1 MSIKNTIVLAAA
13 GLAVAG
19 TSAFAG
25 GGMCP
30 TPVNRTGVYV
40 EGNIGVVWKNYGKHS
55 TFGNG
60 TISYVDHNT
69 ALALGGD
76 VGYMWTNYLGLEF
89 GGFWFQSS
97 KINAA
102 GTAAHPL
109 YVVNSE
115 LKTWAAYLAAK
126 LMVPVG
132 MVNDNLYAFAKAG
145 VGYQHTEGTLGFAP
159 HFGTNGKAHSWVPAF
174 AVGMDYFMNSN
185 LMLNLQYM
193 YFGDAYHLAVA
204 PAVIGHST
212 HKSILTVG
220 VGYRFS
226 M

>member
-40 EGNIGVVWKNYGKHS
+40 EGNIGAVWKNYGKYS
-55 TFGNG
+55 GLALVPG
-60 TISYVDHNT
+60 TSSQVTHNT

-89 GGFWFQSS
+89 GGFWFQNS
-97 KINAA
+97 KASDAAVAA
-102 GTAAHPL
+102 GALA
-109 YVVNSE
+109 NSE
-115 LKTWAAYLAAK
+115 IKNWAAYLAAK
-126 LMVPVG
+126 MLVPMG

-145 VGYQHTEGTLGFAP
+145 LGYQHSEGTLSFTGV
-159 HFGTNGKAHSWVPAF
+159 FGTNSKEHSWVPAF

-193 YFGDAYHLAVA
+193 YFGDALHRALP
-204 PAVIGHST
+204 PATQSQTT